1 MKISNKKIF
10 HFKENNEK
18 GKNLSSFFLIFI
30 SYNDERCA
38 KIITTF
44 PSPLPPDV
52 TWHNSFL
59 YIIWGEIGKKLGG
72 KNINKNILI
81 HLDKN
86 KNEVIEMNG
95 SLEMKKKSG
104 NKNIILIVAMSVIAM
119 FLIGYFIGGS
129 YSPIATSSDV
139 NTVQQ
144 QVGTTQNEN
153 TQNGLHNITY
163 YYNTTDLAQL
173 YNNAKDSVVVI
184 TGYVLQYTF
193 FGQQYSTVQGSGFIY
208 EYGEDIVVITNKHV
222 VDEAENI
229 VVTFSNGDGYP
240 ATVIG
245 SDAYS
250 DLAVLSV
257 EAPVE
262 EFHPL
267 DVASSSTLQVGD
279 PVVAIGSPFGL
290 GGTMTTGIV
299 SQLGRTIEDSVA
311 GSFPIANIIQT
322 SAEINPGNSGGPL
335 LNYEGD
341 VIGITTAI
349 IQNSNG
355 LGFAIPSNTIL
366 REIKLLIETGSYDQH
381 PWIGISGAD
390 MTYEIAQ
397 TIGVNV
403 TYGWL
408 ITQVTVDGAADLAG
422 LQGGNKQVRINNEW
436 MITGGDIIIAIDG
449 TRIINGDTFM
459 SYLEEHTTPNQLV
472 TVTILRNNQTQD
484 ISLVLKQRPS
494 VN

>member
-1 MKISNKKIF
+1 
-10 HFKENNEK
+10 
-18 GKNLSSFFLIFI
+18 
-30 SYNDERCA
+30 
-38 KIITTF
+38 
-44 PSPLPPDV
+44 
-52 TWHNSFL
+52 
-59 YIIWGEIGKKLGG
+59 
-72 KNINKNILI
+72 
-81 HLDKN
+81 
-86 KNEVIEMNG
+86 MNG

-104 NKNIILIVAMSVIAM
+104 NKNIILVVSISVVVM
-119 FLIGYFIGGS
+119 FITGYFIGGS

-139 NTVQQ
+139 DTVQQ
-144 QVGTTQNEN
+144 QVSTTQNEN
-153 TQNGLHNITY
+153 TQEKIHNITY
-163 YYNTTDLAQL
+163 YYNTTNLAQL
-173 YNNAKDSVVVI
+173 YNDAKDSVVVI
-184 TGYVLQYTF
+184 TGNVLQYSF
-193 FGQQYSTVQGSGFIY
+193 FGQQYSTVQGSGFVY
-208 EYGEDIVVITNKHV
+208 EYKQDMVVITNKHV

-229 VVTFSNGDGYP
+229 VVTFSDGDAYP

-257 EAPVE
+257 ESPIE
-262 EFHPL
+262 EFQPL
-267 DVASSSTLQVGD
+267 DIASSSTLQVGD

-349 IQNSNG
+349 ISDSNG
-355 LGFAIPSNTIL
+355 LGFAVPSNTIL
-366 REIKLLIETGSYDQH
+366 RELVSLIETGSYNQH
-381 PWIGISGAD
+381 PWVGISGTD

-397 TIGVNV
+397 TIGTNV

-408 ITQVTVDGAADLAG
+408 ITQITNGGAADLAD
-422 LQGGNKQVRINNEW
+422 LQGGNKQARINNEW
-436 MITGGDIIIAIDG
+436 MIIGGDIIIGVDG
-449 TRIINGDTFM
+449 TRIINGDSFM
-459 SYLEEHTTPNQLV
+459 SYLEEHTTPNQTI

-484 ISLVLKQRPS
+484 ISLVLQQRPN

>member
-1 MKISNKKIF
+1 
-10 HFKENNEK
+10 
-18 GKNLSSFFLIFI
+18 L
-30 SYNDERCA
+30 
-38 KIITTF
+38 
-44 PSPLPPDV
+44 
-52 TWHNSFL
+52 
-59 YIIWGEIGKKLGG
+59 
-72 KNINKNILI
+72 
-81 HLDKN
+81 
-86 KNEVIEMNG
+86 NG

-104 NKNIILIVAMSVIAM
+104 NKNIILVVSISVVVM
-119 FLIGYFIGGS
+119 FLTGYFIGGS
-129 YSPIATSSDV
+129 YNPIATSSGV
-139 NTVQQ
+139 GTIQQ
-144 QVGTTQNEN
+144 QISATQNEN
-153 TQNGLHNITY
+153 TQEKIHNITY
-163 YYNTTDLAQL
+163 YYDTTNLAQL
-173 YNNAKDSVVVI
+173 YNDAKDSVVVI
-184 TGYVLQYTF
+184 TGNVLQYSF

-208 EYGEDIVVITNKHV
+208 EYEEDMVVITNKHV

-229 VVTFSNGDGYP
+229 VVTFSDGDAYP

-257 EAPVE
+257 EAPLE
-262 EFHPL
+262 EFQPL
-267 DVASSSTLQVGD
+267 DITSSSTLQVGD

-349 IQNSNG
+349 ISDSNG
-355 LGFAIPSNTIL
+355 LGFAVPSNTIL
-366 REIKLLIETGSYDQH
+366 REIKSLVEIGSYNQH
-381 PWIGISGAD
+381 PWVGISGTD

-397 TIGVNV
+397 TIGTDA

-408 ITQVTVDGAADLAG
+408 ITQITDRGAAGLAG
-422 LQGGNKQVRINNEW
+422 LQGGNKQIRINNEW
-436 MITGGDIIIAIDG
+436 MIIGGDIIISVDG
-449 TRIINGDTFM
+449 TRIINGDSFM
-459 SYLEEHTTPNQLV
+459 SYLEEHTTPNQTITL
-472 TVTILRNNQTQD
+472 TILRNNQTKD
-484 ISLVLKQRPS
+484 ISLVLQQRPN

>member
-1 MKISNKKIF
+1 
-10 HFKENNEK
+10 
-18 GKNLSSFFLIFI
+18 
-30 SYNDERCA
+30 
-38 KIITTF
+38 
-44 PSPLPPDV
+44 
-52 TWHNSFL
+52 
-59 YIIWGEIGKKLGG
+59 
-72 KNINKNILI
+72 
-81 HLDKN
+81 
-86 KNEVIEMNG
+86 MNG

-104 NKNIILIVAMSVIAM
+104 NKNIILVVTISVVVM
-119 FLIGYFIGGS
+119 FLTGYFIGGS

-144 QVGTTQNEN
+144 QVSTTQNKN
-153 TQNGLHNITY
+153 TQEVLHNITY

-173 YNNAKDSVVVI
+173 YNYAKNSVVVI
-184 TGYVLQYTF
+184 TGNVLQYSF
-193 FGQQYSTVQGSGFIY
+193 FGQQYSTVQGSGFVY
-208 EYGEDIVVITNKHV
+208 DYKDDMVVITNKHV
-222 VDEAENI
+222 VDGAENI
-229 VVTFSNGDGYP
+229 VVTFSNGDGYN
-240 ATVIG
+240 ATVVG

-257 EAPVE
+257 KAPSE
-262 EFHPL
+262 EFHAL
-267 DVASSSTLQVGD
+267 DITSSSTLQVGD

-299 SQLGRTIEDSVA
+299 SQLGRTIQDSVA
-311 GSFPIANIIQT
+311 GSFPIADIIQT

-366 REIKLLIETGSYDQH
+366 REIASLIETGSYNQH
-381 PWIGISGAD
+381 PWLGISGAD

-408 ITQVTVDGAADLAG
+408 ITQVTNGGAADLAG
-422 LQGGNKQVRINNEW
+422 LQGGNKQARINNNW
-436 MITGGDIIIAIDG
+436 MIIGGDVIIAVDG
-449 TRIINGDTFM
+449 TRIVNGDTLM
-459 SYLEEHTTPNQLV
+459 SYLEEHTTPNQTI

>member
-1 MKISNKKIF
+1 
-10 HFKENNEK
+10 
-18 GKNLSSFFLIFI
+18 
-30 SYNDERCA
+30 
-38 KIITTF
+38 
-44 PSPLPPDV
+44 
-52 TWHNSFL
+52 
-59 YIIWGEIGKKLGG
+59 
-72 KNINKNILI
+72 
-81 HLDKN
+81 
-86 KNEVIEMNG
+86 MNG

-104 NKNIILIVAMSVIAM
+104 NKNIILVVSISVVVM
-119 FLIGYFIGGS
+119 FLTGYYIGGS

-144 QVGTTQNEN
+144 QISTTQNEN
-153 TQNGLHNITY
+153 TQKELYNLTY
-163 YYNTTDLAQL
+163 YYNTTNLAQL
-173 YNNAKDSVVVI
+173 YIDAKDSVVVI
-184 TGYVLQYTF
+184 TGNVLQYSF
-193 FGQQYSTVQGSGFIY
+193 FGQQYSTVQGSGFVY
-208 EYGEDIVVITNKHV
+208 EYKEDMVVITNKHV
-222 VDEAENI
+222 VDDAENI

-240 ATVIG
+240 ATVTG

-257 EAPVE
+257 EAPIE

-267 DVASSSTLQVGD
+267 DIASSSTLQVGD

-349 IQNSNG
+349 IQDSNG

-366 REIKLLIETGSYDQH
+366 RELESLIDTGSYDQH
-381 PWIGISGAD
+381 PWVGISGAD
-390 MTYEIAQ
+390 MTYEIAHN
-397 TIGVNV
+397 IGADV

-408 ITQVTVDGAADLAG
+408 ITQVTNDGAADRAG
-422 LQGGNKQVRINNEW
+422 LQGGNKQVRVNNEW
-436 MITGGDIIIAIDG
+436 MIIGGDVIIAVDG
-449 TRIINGDTFM
+449 TRIVNGDTFM
-459 SYLEEHTTPNQLV
+459 SYLEEHTTPNQTI

-484 ISLVLKQRPS
+484 IPLVLQQRPS
-494 VN
+494 AN

>member
-1 MKISNKKIF
+1 
-10 HFKENNEK
+10 
-18 GKNLSSFFLIFI
+18 
-30 SYNDERCA
+30 
-38 KIITTF
+38 
-44 PSPLPPDV
+44 
-52 TWHNSFL
+52 
-59 YIIWGEIGKKLGG
+59 
-72 KNINKNILI
+72 
-81 HLDKN
+81 
-86 KNEVIEMNG
+86 MNG
-95 SLEMKKKSG
+95 SLEMKKKPG
-104 NKNIILIVAMSVIAM
+104 NKNIILVVTISVVVM
-119 FLIGYFIGGS
+119 FLTGYFIGGS

-144 QVGTTQNEN
+144 QVSTTQNKN
-153 TQNGLHNITY
+153 TQEVLHNITY

-173 YNNAKDSVVVI
+173 YNDAKNSVVVI
-184 TGYVLQYTF
+184 TGTVLQYSF

-208 EYGEDIVVITNKHV
+208 EYKQDTVVITNKHV
-222 VDEAENI
+222 VDGAENI
-229 VVTFSNGDGYP
+229 VVTFANGNGYP
-240 ATVIG
+240 ATIIG

-257 EAPVE
+257 EAPSG
-262 EFHPL
+262 EFYPL
-267 DVASSSTLQVGD
+267 DIASSSTLQVGD

-299 SQLGRTIEDSVA
+299 SQLGRTIQDSVA

-335 LNYEGD
+335 LTYEGD

-366 REIKLLIETGSYDQH
+366 REIGSLIETGSYNQH
-381 PWIGISGAD
+381 PWLGISGAD

-408 ITQVTVDGAADLAG
+408 ITQVTNDGAAALAG
-422 LQGGNKQVRINNEW
+422 LQGGNKQVRINNDW
-436 MITGGDIIIAIDG
+436 MVIGGDIIIAVDG
-449 TRIINGDTFM
+449 TRIVNGDTFM
-459 SYLEEHTTPNQLV
+459 TYLEEHTTPNQTI

-484 ISLVLKQRPS
+484 ISVVLKQRP
-494 VN
+494 NAN